1 MPIGFAAIAT
11 GVSLAASAASTTGS
25 FIQAGKQR
33 RQQKEAEA
41 AAVKAMDEARAR
53 LDVNYYKGLS
63 IAKEPFELAREQALV
78 QGAMGV
84 EAVREADQR
93 GAAAGVGRI
102 QMAQERAA
110 AATRADK
117 SQQMQRLEEITA
129 QEEARLAGQKASLD
143 LAEAQ
148 GAQLAARDAQEAS
161 QQAMQQGLA
170 GVVSLGTQV
179 AALPELYGSKGQRDA
194 AWYEKQQKRWGEEK
208 TWDPDS
214 WAATKTERNEML
226 LNPNLPYDEIT
237 NPLLLSSPNLPKDRS
252 INWGDDIFGV
262 GGFNNPKVGPLTPPI
277 WGDDIFGIRDYSRR
291 KVGGFS
297 LPARDYPPILTQ

>member
-11 GVSLAASAASTTGS
+11 GVSLAATAGSTAGS

-41 AAVKAMDEARAR
+41 AAVKAMNEARAR
-53 LDVNYYKGLS
+53 LDVNYYEGLS

-102 QMAQERAA
+102 QMAQEQSA
-110 AATRADK
+110 AATRADM

-179 AALPELYGSKGQRDA
+179 AALPELYGSKGQR
-194 AWYEKQQKRWGEEK
+194 
-208 TWDPDS
+208 
-214 WAATKTERNEML
+214 EMNKL
-226 LNPNLPYDEIT
+226 QRTSGYN
-237 NPLLLSSPNLPKDRS
+237 KA
-252 INWGDDIFGV
+252 
-262 GGFNNPKVGPLTPPI
+262 
-277 WGDDIFGIRDYSRR
+277 SR
-291 KVGGFS
+291 KGQTTVGGFS
-297 LPARDYPPILTQ
+297 GEPIQTLGFSDYMGAQIGDSNYRGLTDIQAKEYYETGVLPKGFENQMTLNRELPLIGDLHAFGEKYLPTLKYLPPLK

>member
-11 GVSLAASAASTTGS
+11 GVSLAASAGSTAGS

-33 RQQKEAEA
+33 REQKIAEA
-41 AAVKAMDEARAR
+41 AAVKAFDEARAK
-53 LDVNYYKGLS
+53 LDVNYYEGLS

-102 QMAQERAA
+102 QMAQEQAA
-110 AATRADK
+110 AATRADM

-194 AWYEKQQKRWGEEK
+194 AWYERKQKKWGEEK
-208 TWDPDS
+208 TWAPES

-226 LNPNLPYDEIT
+226 LKPNLPYDEIT
-237 NPLLLSSPNLPKDRS
+237 NPYVPISTNLPKDRS

-262 GGFNNPKVGPLTPPI
+262 GGFNNPSPTIINGY
-277 WGDDIFGIRDYSRR
+277 GNSYS
-291 KVGGFS
+291 F
-297 LPARDYPPILTQ
+297 

>member
-11 GVSLAASAASTTGS
+11 GVSLAASAGSTAGS

-53 LDVNYYKGLS
+53 LDVNYYEGLS

-102 QMAQERAA
+102 QMAQEQAA
-110 AATRADK
+110 AATRADM

-129 QEEARLAGQKASLD
+129 QEEARLEGQKASID

-161 QQAMQQGLA
+161 QQAIQQGLA

-194 AWYEKQQKRWGEEK
+194 AWYERKQKKWGEEK
-208 TWDPDS
+208 TWTPES
-214 WAATKTERNEML
+214 WAAEKTARDNRL
-226 LNPNLPYDEIT
+226 LNPNLPFDEIT
-237 NPLLLSSPNLPKDRS
+237 NPAIPISISTNLPKDRS
-252 INWGDDIFGV
+252 INWGADIFGV
-262 GGFNNPKVGPLTPPI
+262 GGFNNPNPNRL
-277 WGDDIFGIRDYSRR
+277 
-291 KVGGFS
+291 
-297 LPARDYPPILTQ
+297 